1 MKMICV
7 MINNIFNLMKETISQ
22 LLIKSIQ
29 INHADTFNVSKHLS
43 LLIFEVLCKNNI
55 FSQEWF
61 IDTKQL
67 QMLQNLEPECKFMSC
82 AVNNWSVFVS
92 CLSSVEVTH

>member
-1 MKMICV
+1 MKMISV
-7 MINNIFNLMKETISQ
+7 MINNIFNFMKETISQ

-29 INHADTFNVSKHLS
+29 INHANAFNVFKHLS

-61 IDTKQL
+61 IDTKQF
-67 QMLQNLEPECKFMSC
+67 QMLQNLKPECKFMSC
-82 AVNNWSVFVS
+82 AVNNRSVFVS
-92 CLSSVEVTH
+92 GLSSVEVTH